1 MDIKAV
7 RKKIEGLTPREKIV
21 SVLVI
26 IALAIFIFNVLLYS
40 PASKKART
48 RKETMQNLS
57 KEVEAIASAV
67 TLQASEKKP
76 AAEKIDLPQA
86 EDLSGMLAAISREA
100 NIANVDFISISP
112 EGLEQKDRFVEL
124 RLKMELR
131 VKFRELYDFLR
142 NIESRHRLFLVQNIR
157 FETNSTVY
165 PSGIAVLNAVTYLRK
180 KE

>member
-86 EDLSGMLAAISREA
+86 
-100 NIANVDFISISP
+100 
-112 EGLEQKDRFVEL
+112 
-124 RLKMELR
+124 
-131 VKFRELYDFLR
+131 
-142 NIESRHRLFLVQNIR
+142 
-157 FETNSTVY
+157 
-165 PSGIAVLNAVTYLRK
+165 
-180 KE
+180 